1 MLDPW
6 PPWPPTQGACTPG
19 SVKNNEHCRSDGPT
33 EAKCDKRYQNTQ
45 GTIWTHS

>member
-6 PPWPPTQGACTPG
+6 PPWPPTQGPCTPG
-19 SVKNNEHCRSDGPT
+19 SVKSDGPT